1 MSRRPVPSCTGP
13 LLPKHLNNYVTVLKT
28 APQFQKKN
36 SDCDLMTGKPLKK
49 PSRKGNRVCSRLN
62 LALKN
67 LHGSSFNSRLT
78 FSWIQKQHCH
88 GWETSGEKE
97 ATDWMSNT
105 KATMVAQSPS
115 GWLCRCPHWKQA
127 LGRLCRINKQSR
139 VGNCCIV
146 RDCEFLH
153 IAWLV
158 LLQSSRCLERANRE
172 QTTPQGRRSD
182 LKTIKWKVG
191 Q

>member
-1 MSRRPVPSCTGP
+1 
-13 LLPKHLNNYVTVLKT
+13 
-28 APQFQKKN
+28 
-36 SDCDLMTGKPLKK
+36 MTGKPLKK

-62 LALKN
+62 LGRKN

-78 FSWIQKQHCH
+78 FSWIQKQHCN

-105 KATMVAQSPS
+105 KATMVAQSLS
-115 GWLCRCPHWKQA
+115 GWLRRCPHCKRA

-146 RDCEFLH
+146 RDCEFLR

-158 LLQSSRCLERANRE
+158 VLQCSRCLERANWE

-191 Q
+191 QQWVFFLTSNWTTDWGFTVVAWAVCGRNLFTLFSTSINFSI